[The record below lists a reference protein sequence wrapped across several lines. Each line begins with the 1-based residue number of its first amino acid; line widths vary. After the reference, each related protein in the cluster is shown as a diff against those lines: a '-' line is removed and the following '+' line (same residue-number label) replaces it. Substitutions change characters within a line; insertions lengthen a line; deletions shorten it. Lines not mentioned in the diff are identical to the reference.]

1 MVTKG
6 TQAFFFVGGEGTWI
20 GGQSSRD
27 PLSAYDHLR
36 LFFFFLGKIAHCV
49 IIPVYFKY

>member
-36 LFFFFLGKIAHCV
+36 LFFFFSGKNSPLC
-49 IIPVYFKY
+49 YYTCLL

>member
-36 LFFFFLGKIAHCV
+36 LFFFFFSGKNSPLC
-49 IIPVYFKY
+49 YYTCLL